1 MIIAVANQKGGVG
14 KTTTTLTLAHLLSLE
29 GEDVAVVDLDAPG
42 PNRLTGA
49 SAAER
54 RAKAVGIRAY
64 TIDTL
69 PDELPQYV
77 VIDCPPDAANEDLK
91 AALELADV
99 TLVPTSPSID
109 ELEVAMAFVSRSL
122 QNRPYRL
129 LLTRVY
135 HSGSEAATTR
145 RWLRDGGYKVM
156 DAEVTDY
163 RAYKDAALRDTTVA
177 GLETYAARRARRDYL
192 DALHELR
199 RIQRG
204 KQ

>member
-1 MIIAVANQKGGVG
+1 MIIVVANQKGGVG
-14 KTTTTLTLAHLLSLE
+14 KTTTTLTLAHLLRLE

-42 PNRLTGA
+42 PNRAAGA

-54 RAKAVGIRAY
+54 RAKAIGIPAY

-69 PDELPQYV
+69 PDELPRYV
-77 VIDCPPDAANEDLK
+77 LLDCPPDAANEDLRT
-91 AALELADV
+91 ALGLADFV
-99 TLVPTSPSID
+99 VVPTSPSID
-109 ELEVAMAFVSRSL
+109 ELEVAMAFASRL
-122 QNRPYRL
+122 LTDRPYRL

-145 RWLRDGGYKVM
+145 KWLREQGFAVM

-192 DALHELR
+192 DALHEIRRTLR
-199 RIQRG
+199 GSQ
-204 KQ
+204 

>member
-1 MIIAVANQKGGVG
+1 MVIAVANQKGGVG

-42 PNRLTGA
+42 PNRLVGA

-54 RAKAVGIRAY
+54 RAKAIGIPAY

-69 PDELPQYV
+69 PDKFPRYV
-77 VIDCPPDAANEDLK
+77 VIDCPPDAANEDLR
-91 AALELADV
+91 AALELADFIV
-99 TLVPTSPSID
+99 VPTSPSID
-109 ELEVAMAFVSRSL
+109 ELEVAMAFVSRL
-122 QNRPYRL
+122 LKDRPYSL

-145 RWLRDGGYKVM
+145 KWLRDGGFRVM
-156 DAEVTDY
+156 DAEITDY

-192 DALHELR
+192 DVLHELR

-204 KQ
+204 RK

>member
-29 GEDVAVVDLDAPG
+29 GEEVAVVDLDAPG
-42 PNRLTGA
+42 PNRLAGA

-54 RAKAVGIRAY
+54 RAKAVGIPAY
-64 TIDTL
+64 TVDTL
-69 PDELPQYV
+69 PGELPRYV
-77 VIDCPPDAANEDLK
+77 LIDCPPDAANEDLK
-91 AALELADV
+91 TAIELADFV
-99 TLVPTSPSID
+99 LVPTSPSID
-109 ELEVAMAFVSRSL
+109 ELEVATAFVSRL
-122 QNRPYRL
+122 LTNRPYRL

-145 RWLRDGGYKVM
+145 KWLRDGGLRVM
-156 DAEVTDY
+156 DAEITDY

-177 GLETYAARRARRDYL
+177 GLDTHPARRARRDYL
-192 DALHELR
+192 DVLHELR

-204 KQ
+204 HQ

>member
-1 MIIAVANQKGGVG
+1 MIIVVANQKGGVG

-42 PNRLTGA
+42 PNRAAGA

-54 RAKAVGIRAY
+54 RAKAIGIPAY

-69 PDELPQYV
+69 PDELPRYV
-77 VIDCPPDAANEDLK
+77 LIDCPPDAANEDLQ
-91 AALELADV
+91 AALGLADFV
-99 TLVPTSPSID
+99 VVPTSPSID
-109 ELEVAMAFVSRSL
+109 ELEVAMAFASRL
-122 QNRPYRL
+122 LADRPYRL

-145 RWLRDGGYKVM
+145 KWLRDQGFGVM

-192 DALHELR
+192 DALHEIR
-199 RIQRG
+199 RTQRG
-204 KQ
+204 SK

>member
-42 PNRLTGA
+42 PNRATGA

-54 RAKAVGIRAY
+54 RAKAVGIPAY

-69 PDELPQYV
+69 PDELPRYV